1 MRHDNKKK
9 TIYYD
14 NAVIKF
20 YKVPIF
26 YIPKLNHPDPT
37 VERRSGFLVPSYS
50 DTKNLGSDINIPFYW
65 AISDNKDLTINNR
78 LFASEHPLFVGDYRH
93 VFKDSKLD
101 INFGYTGGYKTEA
114 SNKKRR

>member
-1 MRHDNKKK
+1 MPSMGINCRKMRHDNKKK

-37 VERRSGFLVPSYS
+37 VKEGLV
-50 DTKNLGSDINIPFYW
+50 F
-65 AISDNKDLTINNR
+65 
-78 LFASEHPLFVGDYRH
+78 
-93 VFKDSKLD
+93 
-101 INFGYTGGYKTEA
+101 
-114 SNKKRR
+114 